1 MTSPLTPIFLAPHTQ
16 KDSTMSQIP
25 GIPASLDD
33 VPNEQTFD
41 AILLDYRAGIV
52 LRSLAAYER
61 AHRRLLADLADV
73 DGNLAADFIEESS
86 SLRLYLPFLINRV
99 RDIDSSRDLYS
110 ITAGRSSSKRS
121 TTDSSG
127 TTRAIPP
134 RNPAQTGCAVPRRPG
149 HETKSRERRGNP
161 S

>member
-99 RDIDSSRDLYS
+99 RDIKQQQRPVLDHRWAQLQQAIHNRFFRDDES
-110 ITAGRSSSKRS
+110 NSAS
-121 TTDSSG
+121 
-127 TTRAIPP
+127 
-134 RNPAQTGCAVPRRPG
+134 
-149 HETKSRERRGNP
+149 
-161 S
+161 